1 MFDGLP
7 QHEWNLTVI
16 LRSNVVICSQG
27 FILQAT
33 ASAYYHPGPASRVDQ
48 QAGSSRFPDRFEST
62 FNGKR
67 VTSHLYY
74 RGTAIPLDGK
84 DVEDAFWEKKPLDGR
99 HITSADVLGAY
110 GKDKTSLRSGLFLE
124 KLCLQNILH
133 NNRKVNP
140 YDVIQEF
147 NRLPDQDNLCKSAIR
162 DFREK
167 LVISNL
173 ECNVRRELMS
183 AGMQVTPD
191 EMKQDLLAA
200 NDHRCK

>member
-1 MFDGLP
+1 M
-7 QHEWNLTVI
+7 
-16 LRSNVVICSQG
+16 
-27 FILQAT
+27 QAT
-33 ASAYYHPGPASRVDQ
+33 VTPSIYSHPEPASDLPTDSSGTTDHATGTFSGKKISSHQSLEDTATSLMEDQ
-48 QAGSSRFPDRFEST
+48 G
-62 FNGKR
+62 
-67 VTSHLYY
+67 
-74 RGTAIPLDGK
+74 I
-84 DVEDAFWEKKPLDGR
+84 EDAFWEKKPLDGR

-167 LVISNL
+167 LAISNL

>member
-1 MFDGLP
+1 M
-7 QHEWNLTVI
+7 
-16 LRSNVVICSQG
+16 
-27 FILQAT
+27 QAT
-33 ASAYYHPGPASRVDQ
+33 VTPSIYSHPEPASDLPTDSSGTTDHATGIFSGKKISSHQSLEDTATSLMKDQ
-48 QAGSSRFPDRFEST
+48 G
-62 FNGKR
+62 
-67 VTSHLYY
+67 
-74 RGTAIPLDGK
+74 I
-84 DVEDAFWEKKPLDGR
+84 EDAFWEKKPLDGR

-167 LVISNL
+167 LAISNL

-191 EMKQDLLAA
+191 EMRQDWLAA